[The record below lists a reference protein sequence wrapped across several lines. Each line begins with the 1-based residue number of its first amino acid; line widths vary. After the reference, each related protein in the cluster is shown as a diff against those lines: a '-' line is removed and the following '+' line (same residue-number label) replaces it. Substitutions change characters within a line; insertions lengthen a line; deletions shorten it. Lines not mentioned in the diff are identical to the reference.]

1 MRKIMLLTLLVGV
14 AALFAV
20 NGQVQAMTI
29 PTFEIQGVTEGDKV
43 TIVTANF
50 PANYNFTVRMGYLG
64 AKGVNGILVGTVN
77 SGAGGSLKWTFPIPT
92 ALQDESA
99 IAIRTD
105 STYGGYYSYNWFNNT
120 TFGSHT
126 GGIPVDDEAVGAAVI
141 VTNVE
146 PGEYV
151 IVQATGLPEDEAFDV
166 LMGKY
171 GTLGLDGIE
180 VETVNS
186 GDDGDFVANFDIPPS
201 LQDEA
206 KIAIRYESRD
216 SSLVLYTWFENL
228 AAGSGG
234 AGGEVSGY
242 SGIPTFSVVSVNE
255 DEDVTIKTN
264 NFPADK
270 TFQVLMGQMWT
281 QGIGGTLV
289 TTISSGAGGAFIKT
303 FDIPDGLK
311 GNRQISIRLQT
322 ADNYF
327 YAYNWF
333 YNNTASGTPLGSP
346 ASGGYTGIPSF
357 SISSVAADNKVTIQT
372 NNFPADYDFE
382 VLMGKMWTQGV
393 DGIMVATI
401 DSGSGGSFS
410 KTFNIPAALAGE
422 DRIAIRLQATTDGWY
437 AYNWFYN
444 NTYP

>member
-1 MRKIMLLTLLVGV
+1 MKKLTFLTLLVVV
-14 AALFAV
+14 AALLAV
-20 NGQVQAMTI
+20 NGQVQALAI

-50 PANYNFTVRMGYLG
+50 PANYNFTVRMGYFG
-64 AKGVNGILVGTVN
+64 TKGVDGILVGTVN
-77 SGAGGSLKWTFPIPT
+77 SGAGGSLKWTFPIPV

-126 GGIPVDDEAVGAAVI
+126 GGVPIEDVAIGAAI
-141 VTNVE
+141 TVTDVE
-146 PGEYV
+146 PGGYV
-151 IVQATGLPEDEAFDV
+151 IVQAANLPANEAFDV
-166 LMGKY
+166 LMGEY
-171 GTLGLDGIE
+171 GTMGIDGIE

-186 GDDGDFVANFDIPPS
+186 GDDGDFVANFDIPLS
-201 LQDEA
+201 LQDEV
-206 KIAIRYESRD
+206 KIAIRYESQD
-216 SSLVLYTWFENL
+216 SSLVLYTWFENQ
-228 AAGSGG
+228 AGGSGG
-234 AGGEVSGY
+234 AGGATSIY
-242 SGIPTFSVVSVNE
+242 YGIPTFSIVSVTE
-255 DEDVTIKTN
+255 DEDVTVQTN
-264 NFPADK
+264 NFPSNK
-270 TFQVLMGQMWT
+270 TFQVLMGEMWT
-281 QGIGGTLV
+281 QGVGGTLV
-289 TTISSGAGGAFIKT
+289 TTIDSGEGGTFTKT

-311 GNRQISIRLQT
+311 GNYQISIRLQT

-333 YNNTASGTPLGSP
+333 YNNTATGTPIGTP
-346 ASGGYTGIPSF
+346 ASGGYTGYPSF
-357 SISSVAADNKVTIQT
+357 SISSVVADNKVTIQT
-372 NNFPADYDFE
+372 NNFPADHDFE

-393 DGIMVATI
+393 GGISVTTI
-401 DSGSGGSFS
+401 DSGSGGTFS

>member
-1 MRKIMLLTLLVGV
+1 MKKLISVSLLVV
-14 AALFAV
+14 IAALFMV
-20 NGQVQAMTI
+20 NGQVQAGTV
-29 PTFEIQGVTEGDKV
+29 PTFEIQGVTAGDKV

-50 PANYNFTVRMGYLG
+50 PANYNFQVRMGYFG
-64 AKGVNGILVGTVN
+64 TQGVNGILVGTVN
-77 SGAGGSLKWTFPIPT
+77 SGAGGSLKWTFPIPA
-92 ALQDESA
+92 ALQDEST
-99 IAIRTD
+99 IAIRLD
-105 STYGGYYSYNWFNNT
+105 STVGGYYSYNWFSNV

-126 GGIPVDDEAVGAAVI
+126 GGVPIDEVAVGASI
-141 VTNVE
+141 TVTSVE
-146 PGEYV
+146 PGDHVVV
-151 IVQATGLPEDEAFDV
+151 IAANLPEDENFDV
-166 LMGKY
+166 RMGKY
-171 GTLGLDGIE
+171 GTQGIDGILIS
-180 VETVNS
+180 TVDAS
-186 GDDGDFVANFDIPPS
+186 ILKRTFPIPVT

-228 AAGSGG
+228 AGGSGG

-242 SGIPTFSVVSVNE
+242 YGIPTFSIVSVNE
-255 DEDVTIKTN
+255 DEDVTIQTY
-264 NFPADK
+264 NFPANM
-270 TFQVLMGQMWT
+270 TFQVLMGEMWT

-289 TTISSGAGGAFIKT
+289 TTLDSGAGGAFTKT
-303 FDIPDGLK
+303 FDIPAALK
-311 GNRQISIRLQT
+311 GNYQISIRLQT
-322 ADNYF
+322 VDNTF

-333 YNNTASGTPLGSP
+333 YNNTATGTPVGSP
-346 ASGGYTGIPSF
+346 ASGGYTGVPTF
-357 SISSVAADNKVTIQT
+357 SISSVAADSKVTIQT
-372 NNFPADYDFE
+372 NNFPPGYDFE

-393 DGIMVATI
+393 GGIAVATI